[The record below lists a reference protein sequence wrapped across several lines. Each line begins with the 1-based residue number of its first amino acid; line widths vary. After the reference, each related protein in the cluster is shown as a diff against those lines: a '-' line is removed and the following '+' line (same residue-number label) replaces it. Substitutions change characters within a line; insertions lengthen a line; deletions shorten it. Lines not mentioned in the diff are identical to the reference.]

1 MCVSCVSYA
10 PSGGPQA
17 FILVYGAIFFALTY
31 RWKVGVRAAVSA
43 AVSGEDRAA
52 TILPAFK

>member
-10 PSGGPQA
+10 PAGGPRA
-17 FILVYGAIFFALTY
+17 FILVYGAIFFALTCM
-31 RWKVGVRAAVSA
+31 GVRAAVSA